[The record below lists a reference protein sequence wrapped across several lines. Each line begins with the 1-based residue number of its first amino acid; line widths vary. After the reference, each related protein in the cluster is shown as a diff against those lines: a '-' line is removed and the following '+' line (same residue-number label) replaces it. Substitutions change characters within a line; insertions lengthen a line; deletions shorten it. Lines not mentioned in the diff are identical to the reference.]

1 MALDQ
6 DKLVN
11 GLKDAF
17 TKAKELKKTKK
28 NVDGQEVEVSEPK
41 HSQDAIAGFITD
53 AIVDYASDAEI
64 MIPVPSTLIVTAPP
78 APPDAASS
86 GAKLK
91 VKTSQVGAPALKSVI
106 LASLKTQDPAMTA
119 ITSGIIAYAASFTA
133 FSNIANT
140 IAGVGTTVMALPPLL
155 APAVAAGLAQGEED
169 DVIKLMASAIHSSF
183 KVAAFTGAGTNTA
196 PPAAGPIVS
205 TLM

>member
-1 MALDQ
+1 MALNQ

-91 VKTSQVGAPALKSVI
+91 VKTSQVGAPALKSAI
-106 LASLKTQDPAMTA
+106 LASLKTQDPAMAA

-183 KVAAFTGAGTNTA
+183 KVATFAGAGTNTA

>member
-1 MALDQ
+1 MALNQ

-91 VKTSQVGAPALKSVI
+91 VKTSKVGAPALKSAI
-106 LASLKTQDPAMTA
+106 LASLKTQDPAMAA
-119 ITSGIIAYAASFTA
+119 ITSGIIAYAASFIA
-133 FSNIANT
+133 FSNIADT

-183 KVAAFTGAGTNTA
+183 KGAIFTGAGTNTA
-196 PPAAGPIVS
+196 PPAAGPIFS